1 MHDAESSAKEGDA
14 PPPVADISQQ
24 PLDVVFDSDNSALA
38 NAVRRRVRATR
49 QAAETYAAHGTT
61 P

>member
-1 MHDAESSAKEGDA
+1 MHDAERSAEEGDA

-24 PLDVVFDSDNSALA
+24 ALDVVFASDDSALA
-38 NAVRRRVRATR
+38 NAVRRIVRGMGLPG
-49 QAAETYAAHGTT
+49 ESYAAHGST

>member
-14 PPPVADISQQ
+14 LSPVADISQQ
-24 PLDVVFDSDNSALA
+24 ALDLVFADDSALA
-38 NAVRRRVRATR
+38 NAVRRLVRGMGLPG
-49 QAAETYAAHGTT
+49 ESYAAHGTT